1 MTNSFGHRTREQS
14 NSLDLDGM
22 IQNLEGERQ
31 RIDEAL
37 EVLRR
42 LHRVRK
48 PGPVAAPAADPEDIQ
63 KQPKE
68 KTVAGLEEK

>member
-1 MTNSFGHRTREQS
+1 
-14 NSLDLDGM
+14 LDLEEM

-48 PGPVAAPAADPEDIQ
+48 SGVAAPLTDPAEIQ
-63 KQPKE
+63 RPPTKE
-68 KTVAGLEEK
+68 TGAGPEKK

>member
-1 MTNSFGHRTREQS
+1 
-14 NSLDLDGM
+14 M

-48 PGPVAAPAADPEDIQ
+48 SGVAAAPLVDSRETRKIPI
-63 KQPKE
+63 E
-68 KTVAGLEEK
+68 KPDAGQEEK

>member
-1 MTNSFGHRTREQS
+1 
-14 NSLDLDGM
+14 LDLEEM

-48 PGPVAAPAADPEDIQ
+48 SGAVATPPSDSAEIQRPPAKESGAGP
-63 KQPKE
+63 E
-68 KTVAGLEEK
+68 KK